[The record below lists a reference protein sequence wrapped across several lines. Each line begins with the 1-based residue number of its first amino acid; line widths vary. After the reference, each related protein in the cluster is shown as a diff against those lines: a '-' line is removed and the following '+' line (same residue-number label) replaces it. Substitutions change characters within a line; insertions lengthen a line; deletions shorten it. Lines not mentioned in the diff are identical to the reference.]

1 MNLISKK
8 TKEKSGISGYIAL
21 ISVIIISVL
30 LMGIALVAS
39 IDNFFARYNTLDD
52 ESKNISS
59 ELAEACVSAE
69 LNKLAVNPLD
79 TSVGAIAINQT
90 DSCTVVSVT
99 PNYPSNGKTTIKTYA
114 DVSHAV
120 TNLKIIINSP
130 SLSLYSWEE
139 TP

>member
-1 MNLISKK
+1 MNPIIRK
-8 TKEKSGISGYIAL
+8 TKEKCEMSGYIAL

-39 IDNFFARYNTLDD
+39 MDNFFARYNTLDD

-69 LNKLAVNPLD
+69 LNKLAVNPKD
-79 TSVGAIAINQT
+79 TSVGVVAINQT
-90 DSCTVVSVT
+90 YSCNVVSVM
-99 PNYPSNGKTTIKTYA
+99 PNSPSNSKTTIKTYA
-114 DVSHAV
+114 DVNHAV
-120 TNLKIIINSP
+120 TNLKIIVNLP